1 MGKGMIP
8 RKLEM
13 MFASFSTPH
22 PSANPSP
29 SPPVCLAPTLV
40 FTVHGGFLS
49 PHVSPSKPTLVAPRT
64 WGRCCRSFPVPG
76 AGGKQAGEGSGCPL
90 PRLGEAA
97 GGLWTVWLC
106 QAHAGIPQLLLLEGS
121 GRGFCFSNSCNLLR
135 PG

>member
-1 MGKGMIP
+1 
-8 RKLEM
+8 M

-29 SPPVCLAPTLV
+29 SPPVCLAPTLF
-40 FTVHGGFLS
+40 FTVLLPLAWRT
-49 PHVSPSKPTLVAPRT
+49 PHVSPSKLTLVAPRT

-76 AGGKQAGEGSGCPL
+76 AGGNQADEGSGCPL

-106 QAHAGIPQLLLLEGS
+106 QARAGMPQLRLLEGS
-121 GRGFCFSNSCNLLR
+121 GGGFCFSPSCNLLR